1 MSQPPVPQWAGGC
14 AKEGVRHQ
22 SAPCP
27 GCRKHQQYDCKW
39 YVPLADLVFPSP
51 EESEHC
57 PQVHVIPDHELED
70 MKMKISTIKSEMQK
84 EVREACGICSWG
96 GCFALDQGWDSGD
109 KGPSERSS
117 LLPVCRKPTR
127 GRAAPSSASRRRCL
141 RTNSGCSSTLLPFPS
156 ASTTA
161 TGR

>member
-1 MSQPPVPQWAGGC
+1 MCQGGL
-14 AKEGVRHQ
+14 RHQ

-70 MKMKISTIKSEMQK
+70 MKMKISAIKSEVQK
-84 EVREACGICSWG
+84 EVREKGVG
-96 GCFALDQGWDSGD
+96 FALGVGA
-109 KGPSERSS
+109 S
-117 LLPVCRKPTR
+117 LWIRDGT
-127 GRAAPSSASRRRCL
+127 
-141 RTNSGCSSTLLPFPS
+141 
-156 ASTTA
+156 
-161 TGR
+161 

>member
-14 AKEGVRHQ
+14 AKEGIRHQ
-22 SAPCP
+22 HPCP

-84 EVREACGICSWG
+84 EVREACGTCYWG
-96 GCFALDQGWDSGD
+96 GCLALDQGWDSGD
-109 KGPSERSS
+109 KGTSERFS
-117 LLPVCRKPTR
+117 LLPVRRKPTR

-141 RTNSGCSSTLLPFPS
+141 RTNSGCSSTPLPFPS

-161 TGR
+161 MER